1 MRIAVIGGAGFTGS
15 HLVPA
20 LLALQNEVLVYDHC
34 LAQKRRARLPWLERV
49 DAVEADITDGP
60 RLRCELSRFAPDA
73 ICHLAALHY
82 IPDCDRRPAETLRVN
97 VEGTLN
103 VMLAAAQL
111 PQLRAILFASSV
123 AVYAPTDAW
132 HAETDLPAP
141 CDIYGLSKWLAEQ
154 VVEQYAR
161 QMKVSHLSLRFSNL
175 YGPGETNP
183 HVVPAVMGQLL
194 EGADRLRLGRT
205 DPYRDFLYMGDLVE
219 ALLLAIPYAMRQEI
233 HQVLNLGSGREWT
246 VQEAVDILCRLSGRK
261 VGTVREQGR
270 VRAQE
275 RMHLRSDIS
284 RARQWLGWEPRHD
297 LAAGLEMT
305 FAAEKAGRPLG
316 MAAAQVGR

>member
-15 HLVPA
+15 HLVSS
-20 LLALQNEVLVYDHC
+20 LLELKNDVLVYDNC
-34 LAQKRRARLPWLERV
+34 FTRERRARLPWFEQV

-60 RLRCELSRFAPDA
+60 RVQRELSRFAPDV

-82 IPDCDRRPAETLRVN
+82 IPDCNRRPAEALRVN

-103 VMLAAAQL
+103 VMLAAPQL
-111 PQLRAILFASSV
+111 PSLKAILFASSV

-154 VVEQYAR
+154 VVEHYAR
-161 QMKVSHLSLRFSNL
+161 QMRVSHLSLRFSNL

-183 HVVPAVMGQLL
+183 HVIPTVLAQLL
-194 EGADRLRLGRT
+194 DGTETLRLGRT
-205 DPYRDFLYMGDLVE
+205 DPYRDFLYVGDLVE
-219 ALLLAIPYAMRQEI
+219 ALLLAIPYAMRQET

-246 VQEAVDILCRLSGRK
+246 VQEAVDTLCRLSGRK
-261 VGTVREQGR
+261 VRTVREESR
-270 VRAQE
+270 VRTVE

-284 RARQWLGWEPRHD
+284 RARQLLGWQPRHD
-297 LAAGLEMT
+297 LVAGLEMT
-305 FAAEKAGRPLG
+305 FAAEQAGLPLR
-316 MAAAQVGR
+316 MAAARG